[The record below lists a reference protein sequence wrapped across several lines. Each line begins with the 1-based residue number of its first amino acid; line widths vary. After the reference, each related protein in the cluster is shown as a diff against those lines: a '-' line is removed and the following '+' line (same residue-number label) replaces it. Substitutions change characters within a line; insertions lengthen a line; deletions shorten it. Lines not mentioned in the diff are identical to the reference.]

1 MRLAMKVLGSVV
13 ISFVV
18 TALILFLSAGTLLWP
33 AGWLFLILLHGFPL
47 VGNLLL
53 LKSNPAVVE
62 ERLSISQ
69 PHQKAWDKVFLS
81 LLGLSYLA
89 WLILMP
95 LDAVRFH
102 WSQMPFLLQVIGAM
116 ALAGSFSLMYLTF
129 RENAFLSPT
138 VRIQQER
145 GHTVVSTGLYQYVRH
160 PLYASAIPLFL
171 GPPLLLASWYG
182 LVLSLVMITGVA
194 VRAVLEEH
202 VLREELPGY
211 EAYMAQVKYRFIPHV
226 W

>member
-1 MRLAMKVLGSVV
+1 MRLTMKVLGSVV

-18 TALILFLSAGTLLWP
+18 TALILFLSAGTVLWP

-47 VGNLLL
+47 VGNFLL

-81 LLGLSYLA
+81 LLGLCYLA

-102 WSQMPFLLQVIGAM
+102 WSQMPFL
-116 ALAGSFSLMYLTF
+116 
-129 RENAFLSPT
+129 
-138 VRIQQER
+138 
-145 GHTVVSTGLYQYVRH
+145 
-160 PLYASAIPLFL
+160 
-171 GPPLLLASWYG
+171 
-182 LVLSLVMITGVA
+182 
-194 VRAVLEEH
+194 
-202 VLREELPGY
+202 
-211 EAYMAQVKYRFIPHV
+211 
-226 W
+226 